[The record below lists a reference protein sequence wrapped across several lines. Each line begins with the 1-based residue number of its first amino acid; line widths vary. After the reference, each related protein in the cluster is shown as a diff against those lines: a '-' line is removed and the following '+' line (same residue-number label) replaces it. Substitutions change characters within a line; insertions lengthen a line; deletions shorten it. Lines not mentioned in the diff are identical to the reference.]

1 MLRCAERRDVEG
13 AEPRDARARLRQCA
27 AGGEEGKCAKC
38 VAPRHSEVD
47 IHRITCLLR
56 FSLAIWTGR
65 GKADR
70 LPSIPSRAMTDT
82 AGGFR
87 AKSVELAFICGL
99 TTPNQRRRQA
109 FAPPHRPKIEVLL
122 TVYRA

>member
-1 MLRCAERRDVEG
+1 
-13 AEPRDARARLRQCA
+13 
-27 AGGEEGKCAKC
+27 
-38 VAPRHSEVD
+38 VAPRHLEVD

-56 FSLAIWTGR
+56 FSLAIWTGH

-70 LPSIPSRAMTDT
+70 LPSIPPRAITDT

-109 FAPPHRPKIEVLL
+109 FAPPHRPKIELLL
-122 TVYRA
+122 TVYRAWFNDEQKKYSSGGKQ